1 MLYQSG
7 DITDSTRDVICSK
20 VHKGRELVCRDRKIA
35 VAQGEA
41 YEQPNAVRGVYL
53 LFVSGKRPDTPAIRA
68 FVRANS
74 AISLTHDPA
83 AVQMLRVVRS
93 DDEIVQPPTGA
104 AAPGW
109 VELLRDGLTFDL
121 EGLCP
126 ADPIEFP
133 ASQHGFDFEGNPSSS
148 MYEALRLVPGA
159 HLAGGESSLPVVR
172 GMIALARDLTH
183 HFQDVEAI
191 IWPPAQSVV
200 GRRYF
205 ESTTTAWIDGGAF
218 PALGLTAFVQTLDG
232 ALQSVGLD
240 YFIGQELRIEPP
252 LVEDKVAATRLAVRL
267 VNQLVLMGGVQDAER
282 VVAPDGTRLIM
293 RHSRNGRFVRV
304 WSE

>member
-1 MLYQSG
+1 MQ
-7 DITDSTRDVICSK
+7 
-20 VHKGRELVCRDRKIA
+20 GREIA
-35 VAQGEA
+35 VAQDDA
-41 YEQPNAVRGVYL
+41 YEQPDAVRGVYL
-53 LFVSGKRPDTPAIRA
+53 LFAKGERPDAPAIRA
-68 FVRANS
+68 FARAN
-74 AISLTHDPA
+74 ATVSLTHDPA
-83 AVQMLRVVRS
+83 AAQTLRLVRP
-93 DDEIVQPPTGA
+93 DDDAEFPSGDTN
-104 AAPGW
+104 PGW

-121 EGLCP
+121 EGLSP
-126 ADPIEFP
+126 SEPIDIP
-133 ASQHGFDFEGNPSSS
+133 RCGHGFDFEGSPSLTTH
-148 MYEALRLVPGA
+148 EVLRLVPGA

-183 HFQDVEAI
+183 HFDDVEAV
-191 IWPPAQSVV
+191 IWPPAKSLI

-205 ESTTTAWIDGGAF
+205 ESTATAWVDGGAF
-218 PALGLTAFVQTLDG
+218 PALGLTAFVQTMDG

-267 VNQLVLMGGVQDAER
+267 VNQLILMGGVQDAER

-293 RHSRNGRFVRV
+293 RPSRNGQFVRV